1 MKVVRASESNL
12 SLREGRVWRL
22 LAADLGP
29 LVLAMLQTLFQD
41 EDKTLPGSVL
51 YERLA
56 RDIDSLRG
64 QGHVLPQA
72 AQGYVSDWLAQG
84 WLERRFPPGAAEEVF
99 ELTADAANALRFVA
113 SLLKPRTTATESRLA
128 NVMQQVVRLA
138 EETDSNPK
146 TRLAKLRA
154 ERDRLE
160 QEIAAVERGAVKTL
174 PDDRAIE
181 RAREVIALAQELAS
195 DFRNVRDAFDRLNR
209 ELRQSLMESD
219 GSRGDVLEHLFAG
232 VDVIASSEPGRT
244 FSAFWRLLTDGDQSS
259 ELLDAIE
266 AVTARGFARQLES
279 RERKFLQNLTVTL
292 MDEGGHVHEVLQQ
305 FARSL
310 KSFVQS
316 REFQEQRRLHTLLKH
331 AQQAALAAKEHVR
344 ANEPLAYSLA
354 MTSSRIRSSSQWSI
368 YDPNLRIP
376 DSAMAEAPVSELSI
390 ELVEDLVRQSE
401 IDFRTLT
408 DHVKAMLAEVSQGT
422 IGDLLKRFPAEQ
434 GFGSVVGYVALG
446 AKHGEVTTTSETI
459 RWEGKDGEHRSARVP
474 TIYFVRERFL
484 ELYA

>member
-12 SLREGRVWRL
+12 ALRDGRVWKL

-29 LVLAMLQTLFQD
+29 LVMAMLQSLFQD

-56 RDIDSLRG
+56 RDIDALRG

-72 AQGYVSDWLAQG
+72 AQGYVADWLAQG
-84 WLERRFPPGAAEEVF
+84 WLERRFPPGATEEVF
-99 ELTADAANALRFVA
+99 ELTADASNALRFVA
-113 SLLKPRTTATESRLA
+113 TLLKPRTTATESRLA
-128 NVMQQVVRLA
+128 SVMQQVVRLA
-138 EETDSNPK
+138 EETDANPK
-146 TRLAKLRA
+146 TRLARLRA
-154 ERDRLE
+154 ERERLD
-160 QEIAAVERGAVKTL
+160 QEIAAVERGGVKTL

-232 VDVIASSEPGRT
+232 VDVIAASEPGRT
-244 FSAFWRLLTDGDQSS
+244 FAAFWRLLTDGEQSS
-259 ELLDAIE
+259 ELLEALD
-266 AVTARGFARQLES
+266 AVTSRGFARQLEP
-279 RERKFLQNLTVTL
+279 RERKFLQNLTATL
-292 MDEGGHVHEVLQQ
+292 MDEGSDVHEVLQQ

-316 REFQEQRRLHTLLKH
+316 REFQEQRRLHTLLKQ
-331 AQQAALAAKEHVR
+331 AQQAALGAKDYVR
-344 ANEPLAYSLA
+344 PNEPLAYSLA
-354 MTSSRIRSSSQWSI
+354 LTSSRIRSSSQWSI
-368 YDPNLRIP
+368 YDPNLRMP

-390 ELVEDLVRQSE
+390 EVVEELVRQSE

-408 DHVKAMLAEVSQGT
+408 DHVKAMLTEVSQAT
-422 IGDLLKRFPAEQ
+422 IGDVLKRFPAEQ

-446 AKHGEVTTTSETI
+446 AKHGEVTTTLETI
-459 RWEGKDGEHRSARVP
+459 QWEGKDGVHRSARVP